1 MKPVDVYERLLLRFG
16 PQGWWPA
23 DTPLEVCLGAILTQN
38 TNWGNVRRALA
49 GLRRETEL
57 EYERLRV
64 LKEGRLAELI
74 RPAGYFNQKARK
86 LHIFFAWLEREA
98 GGDLAGL
105 AVRTTVEL
113 RGELLGLWGIGPE
126 TADSILCYAL
136 GRPVFVVDAY
146 TRRAARRHGW
156 CAAGTGYDDLAE
168 LFTAGLPRDA
178 GVYNELHALLVR
190 LAKAHCAKRGPRCRG
205 CPLIDLG
212 FTETRRSWGS

>member
-1 MKPVDVYERLLLRFG
+1 MKPVEVYERLLLRFG

-23 DTPLEVCLGAILTQN
+23 ATPLEVCLGAILTQN

-49 GLRRETEL
+49 GLRRETGL

-64 LKEGRLAELI
+64 LSEGRLAELI

-86 LHIFFAWLEREA
+86 LRIFFAWLEREA
-98 GGDLAGL
+98 GGDLTELAG
-105 AVRTTVEL
+105 RTTMEL
-113 RGELLGLWGIGPE
+113 RGELLRLWGVGPE

-146 TRRAARRHGW
+146 TRRAAVRHGW
-156 CAAGTGYDDLAE
+156 CAAGTGYDDLAK
-168 LFTAGLPRDA
+168 LFTGGLSRDA

-190 LAKAHCAKRGPRCRG
+190 LAKAHCAKRGPRCRS
-205 CPLIDLG
+205 CPLLDLG
-212 FTETRRSWGS
+212 FAETRWLCGA